1 MKQIMKMMNCLHICA
16 CVRGCVCVCVCVLAC
31 ADDSVVVSMNGCV
44 CVCVKEAHRHLIL
57 PLTLVFIKVTW
68 QTYSIW
74 TGILALAVSK
84 NRKFISAVSMR
95 IFPANSPVGNE
106 TLRQVLIPI
115 QIQDVDFKDQFLVR
129 ISKVEWPS
137 APNSDA
143 PVPVRGNPPSSTS
156 AVLYIMG
163 VHESNPW

>member
-1 MKQIMKMMNCLHICA
+1 
-16 CVRGCVCVCVCVLAC
+16 
-31 ADDSVVVSMNGCV
+31 
-44 CVCVKEAHRHLIL
+44 
-57 PLTLVFIKVTW
+57 
-68 QTYSIW
+68 
-74 TGILALAVSK
+74 
-84 NRKFISAVSMR
+84 MR

-115 QIQDVDFKDQFLVR
+115 QIQDVDFKDQFLLR

-143 PVPVRGNPPSSTS
+143 PVPESGNPPSSTS